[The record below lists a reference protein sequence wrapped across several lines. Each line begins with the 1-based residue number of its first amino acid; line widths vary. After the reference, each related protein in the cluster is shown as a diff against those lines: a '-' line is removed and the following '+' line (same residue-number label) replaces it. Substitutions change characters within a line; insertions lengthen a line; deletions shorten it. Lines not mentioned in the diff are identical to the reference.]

1 MVTVQNE
8 IYGTIVRY
16 LLSNYKI
23 YHLHCYEIEAYFL
36 NKKHVSSAR
45 LG

>member
-8 IYGTIVRY
+8 IYGTIVRH

-23 YHLHCYEIEAYFL
+23 PHLRCYEIEAYFP
-36 NKKHVSSAR
+36 NKKYVSSAR